1 MDIECYFVIG
11 QMLFGAAVV
20 ADDDGNRSAD
30 EERSAIRPFRDG
42 GEGGFEAS
50 PNHVDTLLGRHAWS
64 KRGERIGEAGHEESK
79 PAK

>member
-1 MDIECYFVIG
+1 MMMETG
-11 QMLFGAAVV
+11 QQMK
-20 ADDDGNRSAD
+20 
-30 EERSAIRPFRDG
+30 ERSAIRPFRDG

-50 PNHVDTLLGRHAWS
+50 PNPVDTLLERHAWS

>member
-30 EERSAIRPFRDG
+30 ERAICDQAVPG
-42 GEGGFEAS
+42 
-50 PNHVDTLLGRHAWS
+50 WW
-64 KRGERIGEAGHEESK
+64 
-79 PAK
+79 